1 MKILVAGA
9 GGFIAGHLVKDLL
22 SKGNEVI
29 ACDIKPKELWYHY
42 FDNAKNYPSCD
53 LRLKNN
59 CDNLTKNIFSIT
71 KQITTLKKPRLPQ

>member
-42 FDNAKNYPSCD
+42 FDNAK
-53 LRLKNN
+53 
-59 CDNLTKNIFSIT
+59 
-71 KQITTLKKPRLPQ
+71 